1 MGNISL
7 FRGISLSSGLVRN
20 PLFMLAV
27 DSGGAAQIVVK
38 GGHVFISDGTIAA
51 PGSAVLYIFNE
62 SVCPEIGH
70 L

>member
-1 MGNISL
+1 
-7 FRGISLSSGLVRN
+7 
-20 PLFMLAV
+20 MLAV
-27 DSGGAAQIVVK
+27 DSGGSAQIVVK